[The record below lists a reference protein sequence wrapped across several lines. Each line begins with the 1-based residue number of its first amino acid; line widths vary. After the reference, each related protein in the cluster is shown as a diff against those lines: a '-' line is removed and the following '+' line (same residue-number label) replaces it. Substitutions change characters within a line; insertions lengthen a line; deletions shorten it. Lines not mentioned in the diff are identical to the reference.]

1 MYMHINVYITSKIS
15 FNIVSL
21 SIKMILGSNQIL
33 CVSILT
39 YLLLMEMNW
48 GMISYFSFIYSISS
62 GLPNYSIPILFFN
75 ISYFKSHSWKLLHA
89 SLFYTI
95 TIFYNIIIYNS
106 IYSIIL
112 LLTNYLYLSVE
123 RVWEDG
129 SVSAWLPQVWY
140 LSSNS

>member
-1 MYMHINVYITSKIS
+1 MYITHIYAYWYLYTSKIS
-15 FNIVSL
+15 FNIVSV

-39 YLLLMEMNW
+39 YLLLMERNW
-48 GMISYFSFIYSISS
+48 GMMSYFSFIYSISS
-62 GLPNYSIPILFFN
+62 GLPNYSIPIMFFN
-75 ISYFKSHSWKLLHA
+75 ISYFKSLSWKLFHA

-95 TIFYNIIIYNS
+95 IIYT
-106 IYSIIL
+106 ILL

-123 RVWEDG
+123 RGWEDG
-129 SVSAWLPQVWY
+129 SVSACLPQVWY